1 VRSCLGRTEGSPDVK
16 SRLQR
21 ADETVRH
28 RVTALDRLSTA
39 CFTVGVLAPVAGAY
53 FNLTASGTA
62 GFGWC
67 CVAYFVAGGIIH
79 LLAMRVLR
87 GLRE

>member
-1 VRSCLGRTEGSPDVK
+1 MSNLVFNEQTKLF
-16 SRLQR
+16 
-21 ADETVRH
+21 A
-28 RVTALDRLSTA
+28 TALDRLSTA
-39 CFTVGVLAPVAGAY
+39 CFSVGVLAPVAGAY
-53 FNLTASGTA
+53 FNLTASSTA

-67 CVAYFVAGGIIH
+67 CLAYFVAGGIIH

>member
-1 VRSCLGRTEGSPDVK
+1 MSNLVFNEQTKLFATG
-16 SRLQR
+16 
-21 ADETVRH
+21 
-28 RVTALDRLSTA
+28 LDRVSTA

-53 FNLTASGTA
+53 LNLTASAPGV
-62 GFGWC
+62 GWC
-67 CVAYFVAGGIIH
+67 CLSYFVAGSLIH

>member
-1 VRSCLGRTEGSPDVK
+1 MSNLVFNEQTKLF
-16 SRLQR
+16 
-21 ADETVRH
+21 A
-28 RVTALDRLSTA
+28 TALDRLSTA

-67 CVAYFVAGGIIH
+67 CVAGGIIH

>member
-1 VRSCLGRTEGSPDVK
+1 MSYLVFNEQTKLF
-16 SRLQR
+16 
-21 ADETVRH
+21 A
-28 RVTALDRLSTA
+28 TALDRVSTA

-53 FNLTASGTA
+53 LNLTGASPA

-67 CVAYFVAGGIIH
+67 CVAYLVAGAMIH
-79 LLAMRVLR
+79 MLARRVLR